1 MSESD
6 GEWSPWGGEEEE
18 VEQPLL
24 QRSQPHSQ
32 QRQEAAMGESSFS
45 SPLVGTRPAR
55 APQYF
60 TAFSA
65 TLGSIATGAVLG
77 YSSPAGPMLINNPT
91 HDSLH
96 LDKSQN
102 SLFSS
107 IMNVG
112 ALLGGPVGGICLK
125 KLGRRATMLVSVVPF
140 TIGWMFITFA
150 QNYAM
155 LLVGRI
161 LTGLCAGITSITVP
175 TYIAEFSS
183 SDIRGTLGSSFQM
196 MVTVGLLYAYVL
208 GAVVTSWR
216 LLAGLCIIPV
226 ALYAVLMFFAK
237 ESPSYLL
244 FKGKDEQA
252 AAALQYFR
260 GKDSHIQTELDMMRA
275 SVEERQQSTASFS
288 DLGKPYNLKPFF
300 ISLGLM
306 FFQQFS
312 GVNGVL
318 FNLTIIFSSSGSN
331 IPDNVSSI
339 IVGAVQVVSTL
350 VATGLM
356 DKAGRKL
363 LVVVS
368 SSIMALSLVALGE
381 FFWWKNEDASWA
393 TQHLGWLPLV
403 SLMVFIAAFSI
414 GFGPIPWLMMGELFS
429 PDVKELAASQAT
441 MFNWTLSFVI
451 TFIFTPLESAIGDAG
466 LYWIFSGLC
475 VLSLLFCITFVPE
488 TKGKT
493 LEEISASFGAP
504 APSVTI
510 GRRSSTDC

>member
-18 VEQPLL
+18 VEQPLIQHPHSHSH
-24 QRSQPHSQ
+24 QRSD
-32 QRQEAAMGESSFS
+32 AAMGDTILT
-45 SPLVGTRPAR
+45 SPLVGSRPAR

-65 TLGSIATGAVLG
+65 TLGAFALGSVLG
-77 YSSPAGPMLINNPT
+77 YSSPAGSMLIHNPT
-91 HDSLH
+91 HDSVH

-112 ALLGGPVGGICLK
+112 ALVGGPVGGLCLN
-125 KLGRRATMLVSVVPF
+125 KLGRRRTMLASIMPF
-140 TIGWMFITFA
+140 ISGWLMITFA

-155 LLVGRI
+155 LLVGRV
-161 LTGLCAGITSITVP
+161 LTGLCCGITSLTVP
-175 TYIAEFSS
+175 TYIGEFSS
-183 SDIRGTLGSSFQM
+183 SDIRGTLGSSFQL
-196 MVTVGLLYAYVL
+196 MVTLGLLYAYVL
-208 GAVVTSWR
+208 GAVVASWR

-226 ALYAVLMFFAK
+226 ILYAILMFFAK

-244 FKGKDEQA
+244 FKGKEDEA

-260 GKDSHIQTELDMMRA
+260 GKDSHIQTELDMLRA
-275 SVEERQQSTASFS
+275 SVEERQQSTASCS
-288 DLGKPYNLKPFF
+288 DLRKPYILKPFF
-300 ISLGLM
+300 ISLTLM

-318 FNLTIIFSSSGSN
+318 FNLTIIFSSAGSN
-331 IPDNVSSI
+331 ISDDVSSI
-339 IVGAVQVVSTL
+339 VVGAVQVI
-350 VATGLM
+350 ATFLATVLM

-363 LVVVS
+363 LLIAS

-381 FFWWKNEDASWA
+381 FFYMKMEDESWA
-393 TQHLGWLPLV
+393 TKNLGWLPLA
-403 SLMVFIAAFSI
+403 SLMVFIFAFSI
-414 GFGPIPWLMMGELFS
+414 GFGPIPWLMLGELFS
-429 PDVKELAASQAT
+429 PDVKEIAASQST
-441 MFNWTLSFVI
+441 MFNWSLSFLV
-451 TFIFTPLESAIGDAG
+451 TFIFSPLESALGDAG
-466 LYWIFSGLC
+466 LYWLFSGLC
-475 VLSLLFCITFVPE
+475 VVSLLFCTTLVPE

-493 LEEISASFGAP
+493 LEEITASFGAP

-510 GRRSSTDC
+510 GRPSSSDC